1 MTVAAPRTTWIIF
14 DFGGCLDSD
23 GIHSRTLFLRAFQR
37 QGLID
42 DTCGTIFQ
50 DAYTKTDRKMVQ
62 DGLTH
67 GETLRQMNDL
77 MCRMIADNLALSD
90 QKSVAEAARD
100 ITGKQAA
107 CLRRNKGV
115 ITSLKDKFRLGIISN
130 FCGNLAIILKEFGLY
145 DLFDFILDS
154 HHVGY
159 HKPDPRIFETAI
171 KLTGETGAALCFMG
185 DNPERDICPARKLGM
200 KTILIYDGK
209 PPLNDGGAD
218 FTVKSF
224 PEILT
229 LTNIIAE

>member
-77 MCRMIADNLALSD
+77 MCRMIADNFLKYLVEQGHEIMTFMVDKTLDVDRPEDIAS
-90 QKSVAEAARD
+90 AEE
-100 ITGKQAA
+100 
-107 CLRRNKGV
+107 
-115 ITSLKDKFRLGIISN
+115 FLGP
-130 FCGNLAIILKEFGLY
+130 GL
-145 DLFDFILDS
+145 
-154 HHVGY
+154 
-159 HKPDPRIFETAI
+159 ET
-171 KLTGETGAALCFMG
+171 
-185 DNPERDICPARKLGM
+185 
-200 KTILIYDGK
+200 
-209 PPLNDGGAD
+209 
-218 FTVKSF
+218 
-224 PEILT
+224 
-229 LTNIIAE
+229 